1 MVGIKLQNNKN
12 LFLFRNAY
20 YKQHCEQFNKDI
32 NEYIN
37 KYNSERLQELE
48 YNQKWKDTVKDLKD
62 SLEQFLNETGG
73 VIKNENKEEE
83 AKIDDSKG
91 KKKK

>member
-1 MVGIKLQNNKN
+1 M
-12 LFLFRNAY
+12 FRNDY
-20 YKQHCEQFNKDI
+20 YKQHCDQFNKDI

-62 SLEQFLNETGG
+62 SLDQFLKETGG
-73 VIKNENKEEE
+73 VIKNENNEEE
-83 AKIDDSKG
+83 TKIDDSKG